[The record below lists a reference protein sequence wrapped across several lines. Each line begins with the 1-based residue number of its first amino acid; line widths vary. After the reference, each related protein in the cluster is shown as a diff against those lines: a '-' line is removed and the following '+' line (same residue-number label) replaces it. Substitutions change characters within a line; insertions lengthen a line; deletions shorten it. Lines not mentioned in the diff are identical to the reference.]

1 MSGRVEGK
9 NIVITGA
16 GQGIGRAAAMACA
29 AEGALVTAVDI
40 NGAQLESLA
49 AEANIS
55 KTLVLDVQSSE
66 DIDALSKRLLPQD
79 GLFNCVGFV
88 HDGTILDCDLVAFDH
103 SFSLN
108 VRSMYLMTRAFLPGM
123 IKKAR
128 NGNSP
133 SIVNMASMA
142 SSIKG
147 FPRRFV
153 YGATKAAVIGMTK
166 AIAADY
172 VASGIRCNAVCP
184 GTVDTPSLRTR
195 IAAASDP
202 VAAEAAF
209 IARQP
214 MGRLATVDD
223 ITPQIVFLLSDES
236 RFVTGQAISVDGG
249 VTI

>member
-1 MSGRVEGK
+1 MFGRLQGK
-9 NIVITGA
+9 SIVITGA

-40 NGAQLESLA
+40 NSAQLESLA

-66 DIDALSKRLLPQD
+66 DTDALSKRLPPQD

-123 IKKAR
+123 IEKAR
-128 NGNSP
+128 VGNSA

-195 IAAASDP
+195 IAAAADP

-214 MGRLATVDD
+214 MCRLATVDD